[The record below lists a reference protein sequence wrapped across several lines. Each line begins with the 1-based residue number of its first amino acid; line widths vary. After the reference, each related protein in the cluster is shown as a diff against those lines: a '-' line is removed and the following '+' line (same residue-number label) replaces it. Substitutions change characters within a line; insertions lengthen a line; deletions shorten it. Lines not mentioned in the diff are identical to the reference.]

1 MSAFKF
7 DFTHWSELAKNDPDA
22 FEAQRSEV
30 IEQAINEASPEKRQR
45 LHGLQWRIDQ
55 VRQLARTPLSACME
69 MSQMMWD
76 SVMGEYGLIDILQQP
91 LDKQHGVKPRP
102 GRGHVLTFPGRR

>member
-1 MSAFKF
+1 MSAFEF
-7 DFTHWSELAKNDPDA
+7 DFTHWSELAINDPEA
-22 FEAQRSEV
+22 FEAERSEV

-55 VRQLARTPLSACME
+55 VRLLARTPLSACME

-91 LDKQHGVKPRP
+91 LNQQHTNKPRP
-102 GRGHVLTFPGRR
+102 DHGHILPFPGRG